1 MMLPLFPGLT
11 DEQQDYVIDRLAT
24 HMAAVAA

>member
-1 MMLPLFPGLT
+1 MLPLFAGLT
-11 DEQQDYVIDRLAT
+11 DEEQDHVIDCLAT